1 MPNST
6 SRVCYSNGC
15 TCQYERGKEQEPKR
29 LGKQLLSNY
38 NPHRHGSEILEIYK
52 SRISNLYA
60 EKCQFI
66 VAAVPPPFD
75 KGRAWMPEIE
85 RPKFRKDAKPTE
97 RSYGKCDGA
106 FRGIVRFLKGQCQC
120 SCTDIL
126 TKLLMPCRYGK
137 CFQRC
142 WRYIS
147 LYSFNNNGFF
157 GRHTRTPPTYHR
169 GSSCLLIEGM
179 YINFRCT

>member
-1 MPNST
+1 MSDST
-6 SRVCYSNGC
+6 YRVRYSNGC

-66 VAAVPPPFD
+66 VAAVPPPLD

-106 FRGIVRFLKGQCQC
+106 FRGIVRFLKGSMSVQ
-120 SCTDIL
+120 L
-126 TKLLMPCRYGK
+126 
-137 CFQRC
+137 
-142 WRYIS
+142 
-147 LYSFNNNGFF
+147 
-157 GRHTRTPPTYHR
+157 H
-169 GSSCLLIEGM
+169 
-179 YINFRCT
+179 